1 MATSNRYA
9 KLAVDED
16 DDILSDSSGGASP
29 APRSPSP
36 LAASGGIELAPVV
49 APAAAVTTAPGP
61 APSTIGPTGVRIRTA
76 SATSAAGLGIDD
88 DLGFSADGCD
98 EVRVDVASP
107 VQHPVPPPDGCA
119 VFCCCAGSRSQ
130 RITVC
135 VGWTCVALMLTVV
148 ALVSVALVS
157 RAGDEQLFERVM
169 LVFEDSNCTYSGNG
183 TFFLD
188 VPDAEARPLDLR
200 TPEEELLGTLFCRL
214 VNHSTPLM
222 GDILRGAHMEVHNDG
237 GWYYDVF
244 TRLKGAYPRTSSHNS
259 ILQQYGVPEGS
270 TLETLL
276 TGQHRGRP
284 AGQPSVT
291 WFQLEGAA
299 WDPFRHP
306 ATSVVHMLNYFQYI
320 ITGLNIGPLGD
331 SKYTERNPLV
341 IPYAPLPAKYVHMA
355 PQPIPADTF

>member
-1 MATSNRYA
+1 
-9 KLAVDED
+9 
-16 DDILSDSSGGASP
+16 
-29 APRSPSP
+29 
-36 LAASGGIELAPVV
+36 
-49 APAAAVTTAPGP
+49 
-61 APSTIGPTGVRIRTA
+61 
-76 SATSAAGLGIDD
+76 
-88 DLGFSADGCD
+88 
-98 EVRVDVASP
+98 
-107 VQHPVPPPDGCA
+107 
-119 VFCCCAGSRSQ
+119 
-130 RITVC
+130 
-135 VGWTCVALMLTVV
+135 MLTVV

-244 TRLKGAYPRTSSHNS
+244 IRLKGAYPRTSSHNS

-355 PQPIPADTF
+355 PQPIPPDTF